1 MYKRLFTLLMAL
13 SSLEAAFSQE
23 VVAEAAQSAVMAA
36 DTTKTDSPKEVA
48 TVSEVTDEVEK
59 PAEIDL
65 KAYDA
70 LPMADYS
77 TTPSKKYIIRR
88 IDVSGIKYL
97 DPDIQINSSGLLV
110 GDEVMIPSK
119 YLSEAIARLW
129 SKQYFSDVRIVAQ
142 TVGDSVDLEVV
153 LVERPRV
160 YRWLFEGVRKGEATT
175 LTEDLK
181 LKRGTELSDFAI
193 DKNIHLI
200 KKHYTDKGYRNVD
213 VTPRIDNDSIVRNAV
228 NVTFV
233 VSKNEKVRVG
243 AIEFR
248 GNEVFPDKRLRRAM
262 KKVHQ
267 KSINIFQN
275 TKLKEGEL
283 DEDFDNIIDF
293 YNSKGYRN
301 AIILADSV
309 YTITPDRIGLVITVD
324 EGNKYFYRN
333 IRWVG
338 NSKYSTEQLNNILG
352 IKKGDAYDK
361 KTLYERLGYG
371 KEDNPEDV
379 STVNALYQ
387 NDGYLASQIDP
398 TEIIIGADSI
408 DLEIKVFEGNQ
419 YRFNNVVIT
428 GNNKVNDEVIRREIY
443 TRPGELYNR
452 AMIMQTMRQLASM
465 GHFDETKIMPN
476 IQPVSGESVDI
487 SWDLE
492 EKNSDK
498 FEISGGWGSG
508 MFVGSLG
515 VVFTNMSIGNL
526 FNKNAWRPYPQGDN
540 QQFSI
545 RGQTNGTYYSSI
557 STSFT
562 EPWLGGRKPNSL
574 TVGGYWSEETSNYYN
589 YYTNSKVDNNQFFR
603 AMGVS
608 AGLGRRLSWP
618 DQYFTV
624 YNELGYQAYQTRDW
638 SYFKIQNGW
647 SNIITF
653 KTVLSRSS
661 TDSPI
666 YPRRGSEFSLSLTL
680 TPPYSL
686 FDGKDYSTITDN
698 AVKYKWIEYHKWLGS
713 FRWFYPLTNNGDLV
727 LMTKAEIGYLGNYNK
742 YKQSPFEGFDV
753 GGDGM
758 SGYNVYGV
766 DVISMRGYED
776 GTLTPSSDNY
786 TYANVYNKYTA
797 ELRYPIIM
805 QPQSQIF
812 ALVFA
817 EAGNAWLSWRDYNP
831 FQLKRSLGVGA
842 RIYLSVIGMLGIDW
856 GYGFDKAYGSSEVSG
871 GQFHFIIGQQ
881 F

>member
-1 MYKRLFTLLMAL
+1 MAL

-48 TVSEVTDEVEK
+48 AVSEVTDEVEK

-97 DPDIQINSSGLLV
+97 DPDIQINSSGLSV

-142 TVGDSVDLEVV
+142 TAGDSVDLEVV

-352 IKKGDAYDK
+352 IKKGDATTK
-361 KTLYERLGYG
+361 NSLRTWAMERTT
-371 KEDNPEDV
+371 EDV

-545 RGQTNGTYYSSI
+545 RGQTRHYYAPYA
-557 STSFT
+557 SFT
-562 EPWLGGRKPNSL
+562 SRGSADGNPTRSPWAATGRRRRAIQTTHHASH
-574 TVGGYWSEETSNYYN
+574 
-589 YYTNSKVDNNQFFR
+589 NNQFFR

-653 KTVLSRSS
+653 KTVISRSS

-727 LMTKAEIGYLGNYNK
+727 LMTKAEIGFLATTQINIA
-742 YKQSPFEGFDV
+742 FEIRRGWRRYVGLQCLRCRRHFDAWL
-753 GGDGM
+753 
-758 SGYNVYGV
+758 
-766 DVISMRGYED
+766 RGRCAHTKLRQLHLRQRLQQVHCRVALPHY
-776 GTLTPSSDNY
+776 
-786 TYANVYNKYTA
+786 YAAAVANICSC
-797 ELRYPIIM
+797 LRRGR
-805 QPQSQIF
+805 QRL
-812 ALVFA
+812 ALVEGLQPIPA
-817 EAGNAWLSWRDYNP
+817 ETLARRGCTHLPLCDRYAW
-831 FQLKRSLGVGA
+831 
-842 RIYLSVIGMLGIDW
+842 
-856 GYGFDKAYGSSEVSG
+856 
-871 GQFHFIIGQQ
+871 H
-881 F
+881 